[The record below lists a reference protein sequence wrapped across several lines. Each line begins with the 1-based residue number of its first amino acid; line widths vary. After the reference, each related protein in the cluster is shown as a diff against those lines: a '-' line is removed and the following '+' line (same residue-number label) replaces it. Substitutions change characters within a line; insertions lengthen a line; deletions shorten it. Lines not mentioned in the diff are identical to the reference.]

1 LAAVNKDP
9 RTIIHIKNPT
19 QRVIQLVRSK
29 KLDI

>member
-29 KLDI
+29 GVRI